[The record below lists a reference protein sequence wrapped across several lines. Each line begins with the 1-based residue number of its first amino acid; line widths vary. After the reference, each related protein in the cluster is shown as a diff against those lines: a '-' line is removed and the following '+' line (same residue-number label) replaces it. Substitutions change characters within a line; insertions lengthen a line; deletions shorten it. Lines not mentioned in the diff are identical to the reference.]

1 MEKLGWFFFVMK
13 KVNLWPPIY
22 FRKIFREND
31 FTQNFAIFFGF
42 LEHIMYSGVFTFTHP
57 LTMNYILFF
66 YCSTRKAIEGISTL
80 KSKMDT

>member
-1 MEKLGWFFFVMK
+1 MEKLGWSFFCNEKSSFVTQI
-13 KVNLWPPIY
+13 N
-22 FRKIFREND
+22 FRNFFREND
-31 FTQNFAIFFGF
+31 FTQNFAISFGF

>member
-1 MEKLGWFFFVMK
+1 MT
-13 KVNLWPPIY
+13 PIN
-22 FRKIFREND
+22 FRNFFREND
-31 FTQNFAIFFGF
+31 FTQNFATFFGF

-66 YCSTRKAIEGISTL
+66 YCSRKAIEGISTL

>member
-1 MEKLGWFFFVMK
+1 MVFICNE
-13 KVNLWPPIY
+13 KVNLWPTIY
-22 FRKIFREND
+22 FRKNFREND
-31 FTQNFAIFFGF
+31 FTQNLAMFFGF